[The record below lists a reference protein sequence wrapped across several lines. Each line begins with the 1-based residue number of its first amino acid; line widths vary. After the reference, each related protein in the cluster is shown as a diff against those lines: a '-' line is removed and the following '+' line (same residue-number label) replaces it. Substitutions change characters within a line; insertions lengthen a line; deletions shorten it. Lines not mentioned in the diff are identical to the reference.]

1 VSTALWVVSLA
12 LGTAFY
18 SAPPDEED
26 VPDLISRYQS
36 TCGGSSTP
44 TCKQLQWQLEGI
56 LYADLRAYQNY
67 TGKGVDPEVVMAALG
82 ADSPQLKL
90 WGIRAAGTRPSSEAT
105 ALIVEALDDPYP
117 RVREEAL
124 NTLRNL
130 DPKYVKYQ
138 DRLLRSGGPSDY
150 PRPDPVPTAATIGG
164 QVYPGAKFRAFAS
177 NDKFALYTTSD
188 PVEKVLAFYA
198 TGGRKAQSSAEVKAE
213 AQKKTQAMSDP
224 QAMMA
229 LMKQAQAQGKDI
241 ATMMMERQKSVGGGM
256 ELLTYEGKAGVVGP
270 KYVPLNDGGSRRVL
284 VFKDDSLGA
293 TSVVFEVSDPER
305 AAATTQMMSGKT
317 GGLDPMQRMELQKFV
332 QKPLADGSPSD
343 PKKTR

>member
-1 VSTALWVVSLA
+1 MNTALWVVSLA

-18 SAPPDEED
+18 SPPPDEED
-26 VPDLISRYQS
+26 LQDLISRYQS

-44 TCKQLQWQLEGI
+44 SCKQLQWQLEGI

-67 TGKGVDPEVVMAALG
+67 TGKGVDPDVVIAALG

-90 WGIRAAGTRPSSEAT
+90 WGIRAAGSRPSPDGM

-124 NTLRNL
+124 NTLRN
-130 DPKYVKYQ
+130 DPKYARYQ
-138 DRLLRSGGPSDY
+138 DRSARSGGPSDY
-150 PRPDPVPTAATIGG
+150 PRPDPVPTPATIGG
-164 QVYPGAKFRAFAS
+164 PVYPGAKFRAFAS
-177 NDKFALYTTSD
+177 SDKFALYTTPD
-188 PVEKVLAFYA
+188 PVEKVIGFYA
-198 TGGRKAQSSAEVKAE
+198 TGSRKAQTSSEVKAE

-241 ATMMMERQKSVGGGM
+241 ATMMLERQKSLAGGS
-256 ELLTYEGKAGVVGP
+256 ELLSYEGQPGVVAP
-270 KYVPLNDGGSRRVL
+270 KYVPLSDDGSRRVL
-284 VFKDDSLGA
+284 IFKDESLGA
-293 TSVVFEVSDPER
+293 TSIVFQVSNPEQD
-305 AAATTQMMSGKT
+305 AAMTQMMAGKP